1 MTTLVRAETL
11 KVLTLRYWWAL
22 AIAPVVVAVLIAA
35 STRTFVEVV
44 ADSADTTF
52 DVDVVS
58 TGVSLGVSNTLVL
71 VFAAVFGALT
81 AGSEFGYKT
90 LTTTFLTARGRDGVL
105 GAKLAVVA
113 VFAVGYAL
121 AVEVVSI
128 GAMLLFGR
136 DFSFTTDLFA
146 ICAAGILV
154 CALWALLGAGVALL
168 TGSSMAGALSVIL
181 WFVFG
186 EWIVRAVLLAMD
198 LGGIGAVLPVSAT
211 IGTIVN
217 AAPSIDV
224 DAFASWPSGP
234 MMLAAWV
241 VLFCGLGWL
250 RTRTR
255 DIT

>member
-1 MTTLVRAETL
+1 M
-11 KVLTLRYWWAL
+11 
-22 AIAPVVVAVLIAA
+22 P
-35 STRTFVEVV
+35 S
-44 ADSADTTF
+44 S
-52 DVDVVS
+52 
-58 TGVSLGVSNTLVL
+58 
-71 VFAAVFGALT
+71 
-81 AGSEFGYKT
+81 
-90 LTTTFLTARGRDGVL
+90 
-105 GAKLAVVA
+105 A

-146 ICAAGILV
+146 ICAAGILA

-198 LGGIGAVLPVSAT
+198 LGGIGAALPVSAT

-224 DAFASWPSGP
+224 DAFAS
-234 MMLAAWV
+234 LAERPDDAGSLGGS
-241 VLFCGLGWL
+241 VLRARLATDQDPRHHLKSCLG
-250 RTRTR
+250 RVYRGSR
-255 DIT
+255 

>member
-146 ICAAGILV
+146 ICAAGILA

-168 TGSSMAGALSVIL
+168 TGSSMAGALSVIVAVPVAPPDTCAMITQEADACVCL
-181 WFVFG
+181 ETHAPFYAVGVWYDEFPQLTD
-186 EWIVRAVLLAMD
+186 EEVRAA
-198 LGGIGAVLPVSAT
+198 LGAHTLFGTTQGTAAAT
-211 IGTIVN
+211 
-217 AAPSIDV
+217 
-224 DAFASWPSGP
+224 SGP
-234 MMLAAWV
+234 S
-241 VLFCGLGWL
+241 
-250 RTRTR
+250 
-255 DIT
+255 

>member
-1 MTTLVRAETL
+1 M
-11 KVLTLRYWWAL
+11 
-22 AIAPVVVAVLIAA
+22 
-35 STRTFVEVV
+35 
-44 ADSADTTF
+44 
-52 DVDVVS
+52 
-58 TGVSLGVSNTLVL
+58 
-71 VFAAVFGALT
+71 FAAVFGALT

-146 ICAAGILV
+146 ICAAGILA
-154 CALWALLGAGVALL
+154 CALWALLGAGGVALL
-168 TGSSMAGALSVIL
+168 TGSSMAGALSIIL

-198 LGGIGAVLPVSAT
+198 LGGIGGAALPVSAT

-217 AAPSIDV
+217 AAPPSIDV